1 MILID
6 NNEIYHY
13 HLDHL
18 GTPQEMTDS
27 QGKIVWSVS
36 YKAYGNLAVAHVNE
50 IDNPIRFQGQYH
62 DIETGL
68 HYNRHRYYDPNCG
81 QFISQDPIGLLGG
94 LNNYQYVPNPT
105 GWIDPLGLSADEAP
119 SVCPKNLRT
128 QSPIDIPDNA
138 VVKGPIKKDGGYNQ
152 VSYKW
157 QEDVGGRNQKFEAR
171 WHEPTPNAPEG
182 TKPNWRVTRT
192 LSGTPDGKFKRETFE
207 LIKGVDGSTD
217 WVPSYQWNQAADAYR
232 TGKAT
237 PEQADLLTR
246 GHFE

>member
-81 QFISQDPIGLLGG
+81 QFINQDPIGLAGG

-105 GWIDPLGLSADEAP
+105 GWVDPLGLTSSEGP
-119 SVCPKNLRT
+119 EVCPDQKYLYRGVHANHPALDDAKKGIVKPAKPESNISPELHNQGGYSSASPYTSWTHDEKIAKQFANSQGDGGVLLRVP
-128 QSPIDIPDNA
+128 QGKPMPDDNWSWEFSMDEYFEMETLL
-138 VVKGPIKKDGGYNQ
+138 KGPRSGAE
-152 VSYKW
+152 VL
-157 QEDVGGRNQKFEAR
+157 
-171 WHEPTPNAPEG
+171 
-182 TKPNWRVTRT
+182 KP
-192 LSGTPDGKFKRETFE
+192 
-207 LIKGVDGSTD
+207 
-217 WVPSYQWNQAADAYR
+217 
-232 TGKAT
+232 
-237 PEQADLLTR
+237 
-246 GHFE
+246 